1 MDIQKVIDAQ
11 AKINRVFSRQRK
23 LTETFEKINR
33 INTSYQKLTE
43 RLTNLDRILEH
54 QKRVNAVLKRNT
66 QFSKWLTQHKN
77 AISKFEHISNR
88 LNSDFIYNL
97 SDDAI
102 SYVLSNPNLE
112 QSLEDT
118 YIELDDDSIEESIR
132 ELEVVSLS
140 SDEAQFQSWYDNL
153 KPSSQLLISL
163 FLSYWLAI
171 FANLTTPI
179 YEDWAHVFKTETP
192 RSAGKLIV
200 EEATELYSLS
210 SLKDYR
216 FVMVTTSL
224 HVRTEANMNSE
235 ILDDLGNGKVV
246 HFLSKS
252 KRWAQVQ
259 YLCSDSGEEKTGW
272 VLARYLKKFE
282 K

>member
-1 MDIQKVIDAQ
+1 MDIQKVIDTQ
-11 AKINRVFSRQRK
+11 AKMNRVFSRQRK

-33 INTSYQKLTE
+33 INSTYQKLTE
-43 RLTNLDRILEH
+43 RLTNLERVFEH
-54 QKRVNAVLKRNT
+54 QKHVNAVLKRNT
-66 QFSKWLTQHKN
+66 QFSKWLTLHKN
-77 AISKFEHISNR
+77 AISKFEHISSR
-88 LNSDFIYNL
+88 LNSDFIFNL

-102 SYVLSNPNLE
+102 SHVLSNPNLE

-132 ELEVVSLS
+132 DLEVVSLS

-153 KPSSQLLISL
+153 KPSGQLLISL

-179 YEDWAHVFKTETP
+179 YEDWAHIFETETP

-200 EEATELYSLS
+200 EEATELYNRS

-216 FVMVTTSL
+216 FVMVNTSL
-224 HVRTEANMNSE
+224 HVRAEANMNSE

-246 HFLSKS
+246 HFLTKS

-259 YLCSDSGEEKTGW
+259 YLCSDTGEERAGW
-272 VLARYLKKFE
+272 VLTRYLKKFE